1 MHYKKIVIISIVLL
15 VLIQFIRIDRTTPP
29 TDSSNDY
36 MNLSNAT
43 TEISNIIKNS
53 CYDCHS
59 YETNYPWYSNVAPI
73 SWMLK
78 SHINEGREHL
88 NFSDWGNYSSEIK
101 IALQKECAHE
111 LEENQMPLKSYT
123 IIHSKAKLSNENKE
137 LLIKWLNRKTDLSN

>member
-1 MHYKKIVIISIVLL
+1 MLYKKIVIVSIVLL

-29 TDSSNDY
+29 IDNSNDY

-43 TEISNIIKNS
+43 IEIRNIIKNS

-101 IALQKECAHE
+101 IALHKECVHE
-111 LEENQMPLKSYT
+111 LEENKMPLKSYT
-123 IIHSKAKLSNENKE
+123 LIHTKTKISDKQRAD
-137 LLIKWLNRKTDLSN
+137 LIKWFNFK